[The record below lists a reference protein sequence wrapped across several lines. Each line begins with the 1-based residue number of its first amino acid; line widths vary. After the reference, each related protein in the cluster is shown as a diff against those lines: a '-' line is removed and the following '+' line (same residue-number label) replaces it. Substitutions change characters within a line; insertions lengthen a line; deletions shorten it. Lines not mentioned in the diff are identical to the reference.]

1 MPVINRIAEFTA
13 EMTAWRRDF
22 HAHPELAFQEERTS
36 GIVAALLADW
46 GIEVHRGLAGTGVVG
61 VLRSGASGRSIGL
74 RADMD
79 CLPMQEATEIP
90 HRSTVDGRMHACGH
104 DGHTAILLGAA
115 KYLAE
120 TRNFDGTVHFIFQ
133 PAEEGGGGA
142 KVMMDQGL
150 FDRFPCDQVYAL
162 HNMPLLPL
170 GEVSVAPGPQ
180 LAAADGVTIT
190 VKGVGGHAARPHGAV
205 DPVLV
210 GSHIVVALQSLV
222 ARRTDP
228 LDSAVLSICQFH
240 AGSAGNVI
248 PDKAVLNGT
257 IRTLKAETRAAM
269 QRLVRQVAESTAA
282 AHEATAVV
290 EFRHGYPPMVNHA
303 EQAGRAAAAAAT
315 VLGEGRI
322 HRSAPPAMGAEDFAY
337 MLEARPG
344 AMFKLGQRAPDGT
357 GGVPLHHPEYDFND
371 EALPIGASVFA
382 ALVEQEM
389 PRGG

>member
-1 MPVINRIAEFTA
+1 MPVLNRIADLTD

-22 HAHPELAFQEERTS
+22 HAHPELGFQEERTS

-61 VLRSGASGRSIGL
+61 VLRNGNSGRTIGL

-79 CLPMQEATEIP
+79 CLPMQEARDVP

-120 TRNFDGTVHFIFQ
+120 TRNFDGTVHFLFQ

-162 HNMPLLPL
+162 HNSPLIPL
-170 GEVSVAPGPQ
+170 GEASVTAGPQ

-190 VKGVGGHAARPHGAV
+190 VKGVGGHAARPHGAI
-205 DPVLV
+205 DPVLI
-210 GSHIVVALQSLV
+210 GSLIVVGLQSIV

-228 LDSAVLSICQFH
+228 LDSAVISICQFH

-248 PDKAVLNGT
+248 PDRAVLNGT

-269 QRLVRQVAESTAA
+269 QRLIRQVAESTA
-282 AHEATAVV
+282 TAQGAEVEV

-303 EQAGRAAAAAAT
+303 EQSDRAAAALAR
-315 VLGEGRI
+315 VIGEPRV
-322 HRSAPPAMGAEDFAY
+322 RRNKPPAMGAEDFAY

-344 AMFKLGQRAPDGT
+344 AMINLGQKAPDK

-371 EALPIGASVFA
+371 DALPVGASFFA
-382 ALVEQEM
+382 ALVEQEL
-389 PRGG
+389 PR